1 MAGAGPEGPS
11 TFPAVAGG
19 YLPQGG
25 LSNAGTPGTYA
36 CMINRGDIIW
46 LGVASG
52 VTGGLIGGLMLGI
65 GIAMMISGIYFGLLL
80 VCIGGPA
87 SGLIGWLMARRLAKQ
102 LHN

>member
-1 MAGAGPEGPS
+1 MS
-11 TFPAVAGG
+11 NWRAGG
-19 YLPQGG
+19 T
-25 LSNAGTPGTYA
+25 NAG
-36 CMINRGDIIW
+36 MINRGDIIW

-102 LHN
+102 LHT